1 MAMCAI
7 ASRAQTP
14 APYDTPPSLLQQD
27 TTQSPHMEILPW
39 KADVPPSCDPPA
51 VVVAVIVNMQG
62 RPMNVHVVR
71 GCGMGLDEK
80 AVDSVRR
87 IQFKPA
93 LKDGAPLAVS
103 ISVKVTFDP
112 TNK

>member
-1 MAMCAI
+1 L
-7 ASRAQTP
+7 P
-14 APYDTPPSLLQQD
+14 QQD
-27 TTQSPHMEILPW
+27 PIQSPQLEILPW
-39 KADVPPSCDPPA
+39 KADVQPSCDPPV

-62 RPMNVHVVR
+62 RPVNVHVVR

-93 LKDGAPLAVS
+93 LKDGAPVAVN

-112 TNK
+112 ANK